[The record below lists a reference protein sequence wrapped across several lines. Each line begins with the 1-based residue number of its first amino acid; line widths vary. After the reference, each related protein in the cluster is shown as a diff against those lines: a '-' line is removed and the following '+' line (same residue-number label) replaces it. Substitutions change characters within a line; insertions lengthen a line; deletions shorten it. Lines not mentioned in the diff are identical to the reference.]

1 MVALGI
7 VFTVLLV
14 LGTPIAIALG
24 LAGVVG
30 ILTENLRTV
39 TAPQRMF
46 TSLDSFVL
54 LAAPFYIFA
63 GEVMYRSGIA
73 DRLIRFSQV
82 CIGRVRGGTAYA
94 AIFAAVLFSGISGTA
109 IADAAAL
116 GQIYI
121 RSMPKE
127 GYRKEFA
134 AALIAAAA
142 MIGPI
147 IPPSVI
153 MVIYAG
159 FAGVSVVKMFLAGII
174 PGLLM
179 GLSLAVVVYIYGRHG
194 DLPAPRE
201 AIPRAEL
208 PRVML
213 DGAIVM
219 SLPIMIVGGSVGGVF
234 TPTEAGGIA
243 CVYAVILGSL
253 WYRSLG
259 FGAIWASL
267 KGSART
273 SAILFFVVSTVA
285 ICDYTLTLGGI
296 ANYTKLMFEPFAG
309 QPILFLTVVAV
320 AMLLL
325 GTFLDPGPMVILFI
339 PLLMPIVRAM
349 GIDEYQFSMIFI
361 LTGTLGLVTP
371 PVGIVLFVTC
381 KIGEIDQ
388 WTLFKAM
395 IPFIAAEFAVVL
407 LMIVF
412 PEISNFLPS
421 LVR

>member
-1 MVALGI
+1 MAVLGL
-7 VFTVLLV
+7 VFTVLLL
-14 LGTPIAIALG
+14 LGTPIAVSLGIAG
-24 LAGVVG
+24 IAG
-30 ILTENLRTV
+30 ILSEGLRTL
-39 TAPQRMF
+39 TAPQRMY

-63 GEVMYRSGIA
+63 GEVMYRGGITE
-73 DRLIRFSQV
+73 RLIRFSQFV
-82 CIGRVRGGTAYA
+82 VGRMKGGTAYA
-94 AIFAAVLFSGISGTA
+94 AIIAAVLFSGISGTA
-109 IADAAAL
+109 VADAAAL
-116 GQIYI
+116 GQVYI
-121 RSMPKE
+121 RGMPKE

-159 FAGVSVVKMFLAGII
+159 FAGVSVVKLFLAGII

-179 GLSLAVVVYIYGRHG
+179 GLSLAIVVFIYGLRG
-194 DLPAPRE
+194 GLPESRPAIRRAE
-201 AIPRAEL
+201 IPRVL
-208 PRVML
+208 G
-213 DGAIVM
+213 DGLVVM
-219 SLPIMIVGGSVGGVF
+219 SLPAFILGGSVSGIF

-243 CVYAVILGSL
+243 CVYALFLGIV
-253 WYRSLG
+253 WYRDLRWAG
-259 FGAIWASL
+259 IWQAL
-267 KGSART
+267 KTSSRM

-285 ICDYTLTLGGI
+285 ICDYTLTVGGI

-320 AMLLL
+320 AMLVL

-371 PVGIVLFVTC
+371 PVGIVLFVSC
-381 KIGEIDQ
+381 KIGNIDQ
-388 WTLFKAM
+388 WTLFKAV
-395 IPFIAAEFAVVL
+395 IPFIAAEFVVVL
-407 LMIVF
+407 MMVLF
-412 PEISNFLPS
+412 PAISNWLPN
-421 LVR
+421 LV

>member
-1 MVALGI
+1 MGTLGI
-7 VFTVLLV
+7 VFAVLML
-14 LGTPIAIALG
+14 LGTPIAVALG
-24 LAGVVG
+24 MAGVAG
-30 ILTENLRTV
+30 ILTEGLRTL

-63 GEVMYRSGIA
+63 GEVMYRGGITE
-73 DRLIRFSQV
+73 RLIRFSQFV
-82 CIGRVRGGTAYA
+82 VGRVRGGTAYA
-94 AIFAAVLFSGISGTA
+94 AIIAAILFSGISGTA
-109 IADAAAL
+109 VADAAAL
-116 GQIYI
+116 GQVFI
-121 RSMPKE
+121 RGMPKE

-159 FAGVSVVKMFLAGII
+159 FAGVSVVKMFLAGIV

-179 GLSLAVVVYIYGRHG
+179 GASLAVVVFIYGLRGGLPESQPAIERADIPRVLG
-194 DLPAPRE
+194 DGLVVLSLPAF
-201 AIPRAEL
+201 IL
-208 PRVML
+208 C
-213 DGAIVM
+213 
-219 SLPIMIVGGSVGGVF
+219 GSVSGVF

-243 CVYAVILGSL
+243 CVYALFLGIV
-253 WYRSLG
+253 WYRDLRWAG
-259 FGAIWASL
+259 IWAAL
-267 KGSART
+267 KTSSRM

-285 ICDYTLTLGGI
+285 ICDYTLTIGGI
-296 ANYTKLMFEPFAG
+296 ANYTKLLFEPFAD
-309 QPILFLTVVAV
+309 QPLMFLTIVAV

-371 PVGIVLFVTC
+371 PVGIVLFVSC
-381 KIGEIDQ
+381 KIGNIDQ
-388 WTLFKAM
+388 WTLFKAI
-395 IPFIAAEFAVVL
+395 IPFLAAEIVVVGFL
-407 LMIVF
+407 ILF
-412 PEISNFLPS
+412 PGLSSWLPS
-421 LVR
+421 LM

>member
-1 MVALGI
+1 MAALGI
-7 VFTVLLV
+7 VFTVLLI
-14 LGTPIAIALG
+14 LGTPIAISLG
-24 LAGVVG
+24 MAGVAG
-30 ILTENLRTV
+30 LLSENLRTL

-63 GEVMYRSGIA
+63 GEVMYRGGITE
-73 DRLIRFSQV
+73 RLIRFSQFLV
-82 CIGRVRGGTAYA
+82 GRVKGGTAYA
-94 AIFAAVLFSGISGTA
+94 AIIAAILFSGISGTA
-109 IADAAAL
+109 VADAAAL
-116 GQIYI
+116 GQVYI
-121 RSMPKE
+121 RGMPKE

-159 FAGVSVVKMFLAGII
+159 FAGLSVIKLFVAGII

-179 GLSLAVVVYIYGRHG
+179 GLSLAVVVFIYGLRGELPESRTAIARAEVPRVIG
-194 DLPAPRE
+194 DGLVVLSLPAF
-201 AIPRAEL
+201 IL
-208 PRVML
+208 
-213 DGAIVM
+213 
-219 SLPIMIVGGSVGGVF
+219 GGSVSGIF

-243 CVYAVILGSL
+243 CVYALALGVF
-253 WYRSLG
+253 WYRDLG
-259 FGAIWASL
+259 WTGIWQAL
-267 KGSART
+267 KTSSRM

-296 ANYTKLMFEPFAG
+296 ANYTKLMFEPFRD
-309 QPILFLTVVAV
+309 QPVMFLAVVAV

-325 GTFLDPGPMVILFI
+325 GTFLDPGPMVILFV
-339 PLLMPIVRAM
+339 PLLMPIVRSM

-371 PVGIVLFVTC
+371 PVGIVLFVSC
-381 KIGEIDQ
+381 KIGNIDQ
-388 WTLFKAM
+388 WTLFKAV
-395 IPFIAAEFAVVL
+395 IPFLAAEFFVVL
-407 LMIVF
+407 LLVLF
-412 PEISNFLPS
+412 PPLSNWLPS
-421 LVR
+421 LV

>member
-1 MVALGI
+1 MAALGI
-7 VFTVLLV
+7 VFAVLLL
-14 LGTPIAIALG
+14 LGTPIAVALG
-24 LAGVVG
+24 MAGVAG
-30 ILTENLRTV
+30 LLSEGLRTL

-63 GEVMYRSGIA
+63 GEVMYRGGITE
-73 DRLIRFSQV
+73 RLIRFSNFLV
-82 CIGRVRGGTAYA
+82 GRIRGGTAYA
-94 AIFAAVLFSGISGTA
+94 AIIAAVLFSGISGTA
-109 IADAAAL
+109 VADAAAL
-116 GQIYI
+116 GQVYI
-121 RSMPKE
+121 RGMPKE

-159 FAGVSVVKMFLAGII
+159 FAGLSVVKMFLAGIV

-179 GLSLAVVVYIYGRHG
+179 GVSLAVVVFIYGLRG
-194 DLPAPRE
+194 GLPESRPAV
-201 AIPRAEL
+201 PRAEV
-208 PRVML
+208 PRVL
-213 DGAIVM
+213 GDGLVVM
-219 SLPIMIVGGSVGGVF
+219 SLPAFILGGSVSGIF

-243 CVYAVILGSL
+243 CVYALLLGIF
-253 WYRSLG
+253 WYRDLG
-259 FGAIWASL
+259 WQGIWAAL
-267 KGSART
+267 KTSSRM

-296 ANYTKLMFEPFAG
+296 ANYTRLMFEPFAG
-309 QPILFLTVVAV
+309 QPVLFLTVVAV
-320 AMLLL
+320 SMLVL
-325 GTFLDPGPMVILFI
+325 GTFLDPGPMVILFV

-371 PVGIVLFVTC
+371 PVGIVLFVSC
-381 KIGEIDQ
+381 RIGNIDQ
-388 WTLFKAM
+388 WTLFKAV

-407 LMIVF
+407 LLIFF
-412 PEISNFLPS
+412 PALSNWLPG
-421 LVR
+421 LV

>member
-1 MVALGI
+1 MAALGV
-7 VFTVLLV
+7 VFAVLLL

-24 LAGVVG
+24 MAGVAGV
-30 ILTENLRTV
+30 LSENLRTL

-63 GEVMYRSGIA
+63 GEIMYRGGITE
-73 DRLIRFSQV
+73 RLIRFSQFLV
-82 CIGRVRGGTAYA
+82 GRVKGGTAYA
-94 AIFAAVLFSGISGTA
+94 AIIAAILFSGISGTA
-109 IADAAAL
+109 VADAAAL
-116 GQIYI
+116 GQVYI
-121 RSMPKE
+121 RGMPKE

-159 FAGVSVVKMFLAGII
+159 FAGLSVVKLFVAGII

-179 GLSLAVVVYIYGRHG
+179 GLSLAVVVFIYGMRG
-194 DLPAPRE
+194 ELPESRPT
-201 AIPRAEL
+201 IPRAEV
-208 PRVML
+208 PRVL
-213 DGAIVM
+213 GDGLVVL
-219 SLPIMIVGGSVGGVF
+219 SLPAFILGGSVSGIF

-243 CVYAVILGSL
+243 CIYALFLGFV
-253 WYRSLG
+253 WYRDLTWIG
-259 FGAIWASL
+259 IWRAL
-267 KGSART
+267 KTSSRM

-285 ICDYTLTLGGI
+285 ICDYTLTVGGI

-320 AMLLL
+320 SMLLL
-325 GTFLDPGPMVILFI
+325 GTFLDPGPMVILFV
-339 PLLMPIVRAM
+339 PLLMPIVRSM

-371 PVGIVLFVTC
+371 PVGIVLFVSC
-381 KIGEIDQ
+381 KIGNIDQ
-388 WTLFKAM
+388 WTLFKAV
-395 IPFIAAEFAVVL
+395 IPFIAAEFVVVL
-407 LMIVF
+407 LMVLF
-412 PEISNFLPS
+412 PGLSNWLPS
-421 LVR
+421 LV

>member
-1 MVALGI
+1 MAALGI
-7 VFTVLLV
+7 VFTVLLL
-14 LGTPIAIALG
+14 LGTPIAVTLG
-24 LAGVVG
+24 MAGVAG
-30 ILTENLRTV
+30 LLAESLRTV

-63 GEVMYRSGIA
+63 GEVMYRGGITE
-73 DRLIRFSQV
+73 RLIRFSNFLV
-82 CIGRVRGGTAYA
+82 GRIRGGTAYA
-94 AIFAAVLFSGISGTA
+94 AIVAAVLFSGISGTA
-109 IADAAAL
+109 VADAAAL
-116 GQIYI
+116 GQVYI
-121 RSMPKE
+121 RGMPKE

-159 FAGVSVVKMFLAGII
+159 FAGLSVVKMFLSGII

-179 GLSLAVVVYIYGRHG
+179 GVSLAVVVFIYGLKG
-194 DLPAPRE
+194 SLPESRPAV
-201 AIPRAEL
+201 PRAEV
-208 PRVML
+208 PRVL
-213 DGAIVM
+213 GDGLVVM
-219 SLPIMIVGGSVGGVF
+219 SLPAFILGGSVSGIF

-243 CVYAVILGSL
+243 CVYALLLGFF
-253 WYRSLG
+253 WYRDLRWQG
-259 FGAIWASL
+259 IWAAL
-267 KGSART
+267 KTSARM

-296 ANYTKLMFEPFAG
+296 ANYTRLMFEPFAG

-320 AMLLL
+320 SMLVL
-325 GTFLDPGPMVILFI
+325 GTFLDPGPMVILFV

-371 PVGIVLFVTC
+371 PVGIVLFVSC
-381 KIGEIDQ
+381 RIGNIDQ
-388 WTLFKAM
+388 WTLFKAV

-407 LMIVF
+407 LLIFF
-412 PEISNFLPS
+412 PALSNWLPG
-421 LVR
+421 LV

>member
-1 MVALGI
+1 MLTLGI
-7 VFTVLLV
+7 VFAILMV
-14 LGTPIAIALG
+14 LGTSIAVSLG
-24 LAGVVG
+24 MAGVAG
-30 ILTENLRTV
+30 ILSEGLRTL

-63 GEVMYRSGIA
+63 GEVMYRGGITE
-73 DRLIRFSQV
+73 RLIRFSQFV
-82 CIGRVRGGTAYA
+82 VGRVRGGTAYA
-94 AIFAAVLFSGISGTA
+94 AIIAAILFSGISGTA
-109 IADAAAL
+109 VADAAAL
-116 GQIYI
+116 GQVYI
-121 RSMPKE
+121 RGMPKE

-159 FAGVSVVKMFLAGII
+159 FAGVSVVKMFLAGIV

-179 GLSLAVVVYIYGRHG
+179 GASLAVVVFIYGLRG
-194 DLPAPRE
+194 NLPESQP
-201 AIPRAEL
+201 AIPRAEI
-208 PRVML
+208 PRVL
-213 DGAIVM
+213 GDGLVVM
-219 SLPIMIVGGSVGGVF
+219 SLPAFILGGSVSGIF

-243 CVYAVILGSL
+243 CIYALFLGIV
-253 WYRSLG
+253 WYRDLRWSG
-259 FGAIWASL
+259 IWAAL
-267 KGSART
+267 KTSSRM
-273 SAILFFVVSTVA
+273 SAILFFVVSTVS

-296 ANYTKLMFEPFAG
+296 ANYTKLMFEPFAD
-309 QPILFLTVVAV
+309 QPVMFLTVVAV

-371 PVGIVLFVTC
+371 PVGIVLFVSC
-381 KIGEIDQ
+381 KIGNIDQ
-388 WTLFKAM
+388 WTLFKAV
-395 IPFIAAEFAVVL
+395 IPFLAAEFGVVL
-407 LMIVF
+407 LLVLF
-412 PEISNFLPS
+412 PGLSNWLPS
-421 LVR
+421 LV

>member
-1 MVALGI
+1 MAALGI
-7 VFTVLLV
+7 VFTVLLL
-14 LGTPIAIALG
+14 LGTPIAVALG
-24 LAGVVG
+24 MAGVAGVLSEG
-30 ILTENLRTV
+30 LRTL

-63 GEVMYRSGIA
+63 GEVMYRGGITE
-73 DRLIRFSQV
+73 RLIRFSQFV
-82 CIGRVRGGTAYA
+82 VGRVKGGTAYA
-94 AIFAAVLFSGISGTA
+94 AIIAAVLFSGISGTA
-109 IADAAAL
+109 VADAAAL
-116 GQIYI
+116 GQVYI
-121 RSMPKE
+121 RGMPKE

-179 GLSLAVVVYIYGRHG
+179 GLSLAVVVYIYGLRG
-194 DLPAPRE
+194 DLPESRPSISRAE
-201 AIPRAEL
+201 IPRVL
-208 PRVML
+208 G
-213 DGAIVM
+213 DGLVVM
-219 SLPIMIVGGSVGGVF
+219 SLPAFILGGSVSGVF

-243 CVYAVILGSL
+243 CIYALFLGIV
-253 WYRSLG
+253 WYRDLRWAG
-259 FGAIWASL
+259 IWAAL
-267 KGSART
+267 KSSSRM

-285 ICDYTLTLGGI
+285 ICDYTLTVGGI
-296 ANYTKLMFEPFAG
+296 ANYTRLMFEPFAG

-371 PVGIVLFVTC
+371 PVGIVLFVSC
-381 KIGEIDQ
+381 KIGNIDQ
-388 WTLFKAM
+388 WTLFKAV
-395 IPFIAAEFAVVL
+395 IPFLAAEFVVVL
-407 LMIVF
+407 LMVLF
-412 PEISNFLPS
+412 PSLSNWLPS
-421 LVR
+421 LV

>member
-1 MVALGI
+1 MAALGI
-7 VFTVLLV
+7 VFTVLLL
-14 LGTPIAIALG
+14 LGTPIAVSLG
-24 LAGVVG
+24 MAGVAG
-30 ILTENLRTV
+30 ILSENLRTL

-63 GEVMYRSGIA
+63 GEVMYRGGITE
-73 DRLIRFSQV
+73 RLIRFSNFLV
-82 CIGRVRGGTAYA
+82 GRVRGGTAYA
-94 AIFAAVLFSGISGTA
+94 AIIAAILFSGISGTA
-109 IADAAAL
+109 VADAAAL
-116 GQIYI
+116 GQVYI
-121 RSMPKE
+121 RGMPRE

-179 GLSLAVVVYIYGRHG
+179 GLSLAVVVFVYGLRG
-194 DLPAPRE
+194 SLPESRPVVARE
-201 AIPRAEL
+201 EIPRVL
-208 PRVML
+208 G
-213 DGAIVM
+213 DGLVVM
-219 SLPIMIVGGSVGGVF
+219 SLPAFILGGSVSGIF

-243 CVYAVILGSL
+243 CIYALFLGIV
-253 WYRSLG
+253 WYRDLRWAG
-259 FGAIWASL
+259 IWAAL
-267 KGSART
+267 KTSSRM

-285 ICDYTLTLGGI
+285 ICDYTLTVGGI
-296 ANYTKLMFEPFAG
+296 ANYTKLLFEPFAG

-320 AMLLL
+320 AMLVL

-339 PLLMPIVRAM
+339 PLLMPIVRSM

-371 PVGIVLFVTC
+371 PVGIVLFVSC
-381 KIGEIDQ
+381 KIGNIDQ
-388 WTLFKAM
+388 WTLFKAV
-395 IPFIAAEFAVVL
+395 IPFIAAEFVVVL
-407 LMIVF
+407 LMVLF
-412 PEISNFLPS
+412 PGISNWLPS
-421 LVR
+421 LV

>member
-1 MVALGI
+1 MAALGI
-7 VFTVLLV
+7 VFAFLLL
-14 LGTPIAIALG
+14 LGTPIAVALG
-24 LAGVVG
+24 MAGVAG
-30 ILTENLRTV
+30 LLSEGLRTL
-39 TAPQRMF
+39 TGPQRMF

-63 GEVMYRSGIA
+63 GEVMYRGGITE
-73 DRLIRFSQV
+73 RLIRFSNFLV
-82 CIGRVRGGTAYA
+82 GRIRGGTAYA
-94 AIFAAVLFSGISGTA
+94 AIIAAVLFSGISGTA
-109 IADAAAL
+109 VADAAAL
-116 GQIYI
+116 GQVYI
-121 RSMPKE
+121 RGMPKE

-159 FAGVSVVKMFLAGII
+159 FAGLSVVKMFLAGIL

-179 GLSLAVVVYIYGRHG
+179 GVSLAVVVFIYGLKG
-194 DLPAPRE
+194 GLPESRPAV
-201 AIPRAEL
+201 PRAEV
-208 PRVML
+208 PRVL
-213 DGAIVM
+213 GDGLVVM
-219 SLPIMIVGGSVGGVF
+219 SLPAFILGGSVSGVF

-243 CVYAVILGSL
+243 CVYALLLGFF
-253 WYRSLG
+253 WYRDLNWRG
-259 FGAIWASL
+259 IWLAL
-267 KGSART
+267 KTSSRM

-296 ANYTKLMFEPFAG
+296 ANYTKLLFEPFAG

-320 AMLLL
+320 SMLVL
-325 GTFLDPGPMVILFI
+325 GTFLDPGPMVILFV

-371 PVGIVLFVTC
+371 PVGIVLFVSC
-381 KIGEIDQ
+381 RIGGIDQ
-388 WTLFKAM
+388 WTLFKAV
-395 IPFIAAEFAVVL
+395 IPFIAAEFAVVVL
-407 LMIVF
+407 LIVF
-412 PEISNFLPS
+412 PALSNWLPS
-421 LVR
+421 LA